1 MPRHGR
7 HIEIRGVVQGVG
19 FRPWVYQLATREH
32 VTGSV
37 RNDSTGVVIDVFGD
51 DDALS
56 RFTDDLEHDAPPAAR
71 VREIAWR
78 LIPFEPLNAFTIAE
92 SEASPQK
99 RVTIP
104 PDLAT
109 CGDCLTE
116 VFDPHDRRYL
126 YPFTNCTNCGPR
138 YSIVTGA
145 PYDRAKTTM
154 RRFVMCDDCRREYE
168 DPLNRRFHA
177 QPNACPKCGPRLS
190 LVSSDGTPMDAVDP
204 LSSAARALRAQL
216 IVAVK
221 GLGGFHL
228 ACDATSSTAVQRLRD
243 RKRREVKPLAVMVRD
258 VEQAESLAIISET
271 ERALLTSV
279 ERLIVLVQK
288 RVAPA
293 TSPAGAAGS
302 AALHLAPEVSGDN
315 PLVGLFLPYTPLHHI
330 LMSEVGRPLVM
341 TSGNI
346 SDEPMVYRDRDAF
359 ADLGSIADLFLT
371 HNREIESRVDDSVVR
386 VIDRKPVLFRRSRGY
401 VPRGIEL
408 GAEFHQPILAVG
420 AHLKNTFC
428 ITSGKNAY
436 LGPHIGDLE
445 SVETLR
451 SFEDA
456 IEKMKEFVG
465 VNPALIA
472 HDLHPDYFSTRYA
485 LAQDHG
491 IRTIGV
497 QHHHAHIAAV
507 MAEHG
512 LTETT
517 VGIAYDGTGF
527 GTDGTSW
534 GGEILIC
541 EAASFRRFATFRPIP
556 LAGGDHAVRQV
567 WRIALAM
574 LDDAFDGVPPL
585 HQIPLFRSIPIR
597 GIESVRR
604 MISGNVNAPRARGVG
619 RIFDALGAIGLDM
632 PHARYEGEVAFL
644 WNVAADH
651 DERGV
656 YPIVVRDGVE
666 PWEIDPRPMIK
677 AAVIDLLDGVLPS
690 VVSARFHNT
699 LAEVTIEV
707 ARAAAVSIG
716 DAPIALG
723 GGCFQN
729 ARLTESIVRALG
741 TTNCVFMNHEVPP
754 GDGGIALGQAVI
766 ADALARHV
774 VAGIEAMTQTGTEVP
789 ACV

>member
-1 MPRHGR
+1 
-7 HIEIRGVVQGVG
+7 
-19 FRPWVYQLATREH
+19 VYQLAKRER

-37 RNDSTGVVIDVFGD
+37 WNDSTGVLIEAFGED
-51 DDALS
+51 EALA
-56 RFTDDLEHDAPPAAR
+56 RFTEDLEHDAPPAAR

-78 LIPFEPLNAFTIAE
+78 VIPFDDVPGFTIAE
-92 SEASPQK
+92 SAVSATK

-109 CGDCLTE
+109 CDDCLAE
-116 VFDPHDRRYL
+116 VFDPEDRRHL

-154 RRFVMCDDCRREYE
+154 RRFVMCADCRREYE

-190 LVSSDGTPMDAVDP
+190 LLTADGSPIDAADP
-204 LSSAARALRAQL
+204 LRSAARALRAQL

-228 ACDATSSTAVQRLRD
+228 ACDATSSTAVRRLRE
-243 RKRREVKPLAVMVRD
+243 RKHRDVKPLAVMVRD
-258 VEQAESLAIISET
+258 LEQAESIAILT
-271 ERALLTSV
+271 DAERGLLTSV
-279 ERLIVLVQK
+279 ERPIVLVQRK
-288 RVAPA
+288 
-293 TSPAGAAGS
+293 TSVGHKAS
-302 AALHLAPEVSGDN
+302 LQLAPEVSGKN
-315 PLVGLFLPYTPLHHI
+315 PLVGIFLPYTPLHHI
-330 LMSEVGRPLVM
+330 LMRETGRPLVM
-341 TSGNI
+341 TSGNV
-346 SDEPMVYRDRDAF
+346 SGEPMVYRDRDAF
-359 ADLGSIADLFLT
+359 TDLGGIADMFLT

-386 VIDRKPVLFRRSRGY
+386 VLDASRTPIARKPVILRRSRGY

-408 GAEFHQPILAVG
+408 GREFHQPILAVG
-420 AHLKNTFC
+420 AQLKNTFC
-428 ITSGKNAY
+428 ITSGNNAF

-456 IEKMKEFVG
+456 IEKMKQFVG
-465 VNPALIA
+465 VEPALIA

-491 IRTIGV
+491 VRTIGV
-497 QHHHAHIAAV
+497 QHHHAHIVAA

-512 LTETT
+512 VTEPV

-541 EAASFRRFATFRPIP
+541 TAASYRRFATFRPIP

-574 LDDAFDGVPPL
+574 LDEAFDGVPPL

-604 MISGNVNAPRARGVG
+604 MIARNVNAPRARGVG
-619 RIFDALGAIGLDM
+619 RLFDALGAIALDM
-632 PHARYEGEVAFL
+632 PDARYEGEVAFL
-644 WNVAADH
+644 WNVAAGD

-656 YPIVVRDGVE
+656 YPIVVREGVQ

-677 AAVIDLLDGVLPS
+677 AAVLDLLRGVSPS
-690 VVSARFHNT
+690 IISARFHNT
-699 LAEVTIEV
+699 LAAVTIEV

-716 DAPIALG
+716 DAPIVLG

-729 ARLTESIVRALG
+729 ARLTESITGALSA
-741 TTNCVFMNHEVPP
+741 TNRVFMNHEIPP

-766 ADALARHV
+766 ADALARRV
-774 VAGIEAMTQTGTEVP
+774 VRAGVETSTEVP

>member
-1 MPRHGR
+1 MPKHGR

-19 FRPWVYQLATREH
+19 FRPWVYQLATRDH

-51 DDALS
+51 DDVLA
-56 RFTDDLEHDAPPAAR
+56 RFTETLENEAPPAAR
-71 VREIAWR
+71 VREISWR
-78 LIPFEPLNAFTIAE
+78 LIPFENGNAFTIAE
-92 SEASPQK
+92 SETSEQK

-109 CGDCLTE
+109 CDDCLVE
-116 VFDPHDRRYL
+116 VFDPNDRRYL

-145 PYDRAKTTM
+145 PYDRAQTTM
-154 RRFVMCDDCRREYE
+154 RRFVMCDACRREYE
-168 DPLNRRFHA
+168 DPRNRRFHA
-177 QPNACPKCGPRLS
+177 QPNACPACGPKLS
-190 LVSSDGTPMDAVDP
+190 LLSNDGTPMDAADP

-228 ACDATSSTAVQRLRD
+228 ACDATSSTAVQRLRE
-243 RKRREVKPLAVMVRD
+243 RKRREVKPLAVMVA
-258 VEQAESLAIISET
+258 EIAQAESLAILTDE
-271 ERALLTSV
+271 ERTLLTSV
-279 ERLIVLVQK
+279 ERPVVLVNVGRASARPGGLK
-288 RVAPA
+288 PA
-293 TSPAGAAGS
+293 
-302 AALHLAPEVSGDN
+302 LRLAPEVSGDN

-330 LMSEVGRPLVM
+330 LMREVGRPLVM

-359 ADLGSIADLFLT
+359 ADLGAIADLFLT

-386 VIDRKPVLFRRSRGY
+386 VIDRKPVVFRRSRGY

-408 GAEFHQPILAVG
+408 EREFHEPILAVG

-428 ITSGKNAY
+428 ITSGKNAF

-451 SFEDA
+451 SFEES
-456 IEKMKEFVG
+456 IVKMKEFVG
-465 VNPALIA
+465 VEPRVIA

-491 IRTIGV
+491 VRTIGV

-512 LTETT
+512 ITEQT

-541 EAASFRRFATFRPIP
+541 DAASFRRFATFRPIA

-604 MISGNVNAPRARGVG
+604 MISGGVNAPRARGVG

-644 WNVAADH
+644 WNVTADD

-656 YPIVVRDGVE
+656 YPIVVRDGSD
-666 PWEIDPRPMIK
+666 PWEIDPRPMVK

-690 VVSARFHNT
+690 IVSARFHNT

-707 ARAAAVSIG
+707 ARAAAASIG

-729 ARLTESIVRALG
+729 ARLTESIIRALG
-741 TTNCVFMNHEVPP
+741 ATNRVFVNHEIPP

-766 ADALARHV
+766 ADALARHM
-774 VAGIEAMTQTGTEVP
+774 VAGIDTTTEVP

>member
-1 MPRHGR
+1 
-7 HIEIRGVVQGVG
+7 
-19 FRPWVYQLATREH
+19 
-32 VTGSV
+32 
-37 RNDSTGVVIDVFGD
+37 
-51 DDALS
+51 
-56 RFTDDLEHDAPPAAR
+56 
-71 VREIAWR
+71 
-78 LIPFEPLNAFTIAE
+78 
-92 SEASPQK
+92 
-99 RVTIP
+99 
-104 PDLAT
+104 
-109 CGDCLTE
+109 
-116 VFDPHDRRYL
+116 
-126 YPFTNCTNCGPR
+126 
-138 YSIVTGA
+138 
-145 PYDRAKTTM
+145 
-154 RRFVMCDDCRREYE
+154 
-168 DPLNRRFHA
+168 
-177 QPNACPKCGPRLS
+177 
-190 LVSSDGTPMDAVDP
+190 
-204 LSSAARALRAQL
+204 
-216 IVAVK
+216 
-221 GLGGFHL
+221 
-228 ACDATSSTAVQRLRD
+228 
-243 RKRREVKPLAVMVRD
+243 
-258 VEQAESLAIISET
+258 
-271 ERALLTSV
+271 
-279 ERLIVLVQK
+279 
-288 RVAPA
+288 
-293 TSPAGAAGS
+293 
-302 AALHLAPEVSGDN
+302 
-315 PLVGLFLPYTPLHHI
+315 
-330 LMSEVGRPLVM
+330 M

-359 ADLGSIADLFLT
+359 ADLGAIADLFLI

-408 GAEFHQPILAVG
+408 GHEFHEPILAVG

-451 SFEDA
+451 SFEES
-456 IEKMKEFVG
+456 IVKMKEFVG
-465 VNPALIA
+465 VEPRVIA

-485 LAQDHG
+485 LAQDASPHSTDHG

-497 QHHHAHIAAV
+497 QHHHAHIVAV

-512 LTETT
+512 ITEQT

-541 EAASFRRFATFRPIP
+541 DAASFRRFATFRPIA

-604 MISGNVNAPRARGVG
+604 MIAGNVNTPHARGVG

-644 WNVAADH
+644 WNVAADD

-656 YPIVVRDGVE
+656 YPIVVRDGIE
-666 PWEIDPRPMIK
+666 PWEIDPRPMVK

-690 VVSARFHNT
+690 IVSARFHNT

-707 ARAAAVSIG
+707 ARAAAASVG
-716 DAPIALG
+716 DAPVALG

-741 TTNCVFMNHEVPP
+741 TTNRVFMNHEIPP

-766 ADALARHV
+766 ADALARHI
-774 VAGIEAMTQTGTEVP
+774 VAGVEATTEVP